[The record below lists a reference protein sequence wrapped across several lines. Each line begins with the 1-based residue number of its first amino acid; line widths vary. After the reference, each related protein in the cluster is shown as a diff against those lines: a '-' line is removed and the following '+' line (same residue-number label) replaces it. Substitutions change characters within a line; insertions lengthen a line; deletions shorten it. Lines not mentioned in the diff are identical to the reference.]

1 MERREKMKE
10 KKIVFLTLAILI
22 AFAAGCRI
30 YTLDNFYFDPEV
42 LDGDYLQP
50 GDFENYYHIRHIIP
64 DSLRERVI
72 LDVGGNSVYAFF
84 IPAPETIIDPITVIF
99 SNGNDKNINR
109 FWSWVEALWE
119 CGYNVFIYD
128 YEGYGKS
135 DGEPSDE
142 ACFRDVR
149 AAIDHVRARSGINN
163 SKIVYMAISM
173 GNYVATYAAA
183 DYITPALLIL
193 ESPPA
198 STAALVKDSYLLGLP
213 AGYFS
218 DVTDFDSEKR
228 IDRIDCPLFI
238 MAGEEDDYVV
248 FERNGEILFSKA
260 KEPKE
265 LWLVNGAKHTDIKDV
280 VGHAEYRSRI
290 SGFVNQFM
298 P

>member
-1 MERREKMKE
+1 MRAKQIIPFMLLCL
-10 KKIVFLTLAILI
+10 VAVT
-22 AFAAGCRI
+22 AGCRI
-30 YTLDNFYFDPEV
+30 YTLDNFYFDPEI

-50 GDFENYYHIRHIIP
+50 ADFENYYHIRNIIP
-64 DSLRERVI
+64 DSLREQVI
-72 LDVGGNSVYAFF
+72 LDVNGNAVYAFF
-84 IPAPETIIDPITVIF
+84 VPAPETIIDPITVIF
-99 SNGNDKNINR
+99 SNGNDRNINR
-109 FWSWVEALWE
+109 YWSWVESLWE

-128 YEGYGKS
+128 YEGFGKS

-149 AAIDHVRARSGINN
+149 AAIDHVRARPGINN
-163 SKIVYMAISM
+163 SKIVYMALSM
-173 GNYVATYAAA
+173 GTYVATYAAA
-183 DYITPALLIL
+183 DYITPTLLIL

-218 DVTDFDSEKR
+218 DATDFDSEKR

-238 MAGEEDDYVV
+238 MAGEDDDYVV

-260 KEPKE
+260 KGPKE
-265 LWLVNGAKHTDIKDV
+265 LWLVNGAKHTNIKDV
-280 VGHAEYRSRI
+280 VGHTEYRNRI
-290 SGFVNQFM
+290 SGFVNQYM

>member
-1 MERREKMKE
+1 MNV
-10 KKIVFLTLAILI
+10 KKAVILI
-22 AFAAGCRI
+22 TIGMVALAAGCRVF
-30 YTLDNFYFDPEV
+30 TLDSFYFDPEK
-42 LDGDYLQP
+42 LDGEYLQP
-50 GDFENYYHIRHIIP
+50 EDFEDYYHIRNVIP
-64 DSLRERVI
+64 DSLREQVI
-72 LDVGGNSVYAFF
+72 LSVSGNSVYAFF
-84 IPAPETIIDPITVIF
+84 VPAPETIVDPITVIF
-99 SNGNDKNINR
+99 SNGNDRNINR
-109 FWSWVEALWE
+109 FWCWVETLWE

-135 DGEPSDE
+135 GGDASDE

-149 AAIDHVRARSGINN
+149 AAIDYIRARPGINT
-163 SKIVYMAISM
+163 SRIIYMAVSM
-173 GNYVATYAAA
+173 GTYVATYAAA
-183 DYITPALLIL
+183 DYITPKLLIL

-218 DVTDFDSEKR
+218 DATDFDSEKR
-228 IDRIDCPLFI
+228 IDRINCPLFI

-260 KEPKE
+260 REPKE

-280 VGHAEYRSRI
+280 VGHAEYRNRVM
-290 SGFVNQFM
+290 GFVNQYL

>member
-1 MERREKMKE
+1 ML
-10 KKIVFLTLAILI
+10 IVLLGI
-22 AFAAGCRI
+22 AVLMAGCRVF
-30 YTLDNFYFDPEV
+30 TLDTFYFDPEK

-50 GDFENYYHIRHIIP
+50 EDFENYYHIRNIIP
-64 DSLRERVI
+64 HSLTEQVI
-72 LDVGGNSVYAFF
+72 LDVSGNAVYAFF
-84 IPAPETIIDPITVIF
+84 VPAPDTIIDPVTVVF
-99 SNGNDKNINR
+99 SNGNDRNINR
-109 FWSWVEALWE
+109 FWSWVECLWE

-135 DGEPSDE
+135 EGEPSDE

-149 AAIDHVRARSGINN
+149 AAIDHVRTRPGINT
-163 SKIVYMAISM
+163 SKIIYMAVSM
-173 GNYVATYAAA
+173 GTYVATYAAA
-183 DYITPALLIL
+183 DYLTPELLIL

-198 STAALVKDSYLLGLP
+198 STEALVKDSYLLGLP

-218 DVTDFDSEKR
+218 DATDFDSEKR
-228 IDRIDCPLFI
+228 IDRINCPLLI
-238 MAGEEDDYVV
+238 MAGEDDDYVV

-280 VGHAEYRSRI
+280 VGYAEYRNRI
-290 SGFVNQFM
+290 AGFVEQYM